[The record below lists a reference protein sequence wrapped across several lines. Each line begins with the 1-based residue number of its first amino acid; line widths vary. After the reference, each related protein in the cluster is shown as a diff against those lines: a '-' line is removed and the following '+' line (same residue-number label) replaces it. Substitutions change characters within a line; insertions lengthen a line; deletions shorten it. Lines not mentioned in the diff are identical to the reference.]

1 MKKSNL
7 SLNKHVARKDI
18 FEGLSIFT
26 TLVIIATSITL
37 FLYTFGTTYKVGDT
51 LVCELSESLR
61 TPYSIPC
68 YDFSLSEVESYTLLA
83 LAGTVTSLLQFSFA
97 QRKDYCLALFSHGV
111 KRKSV
116 FLNRLIVPVICF
128 VAVITA
134 CMVGALFININRF
147 GSSPKLFLLF
157 FEEYLSL
164 LAVFLFS
171 FTAGVFGSLFTG
183 KRIEAI
189 AGSLSLGL
197 LPLAIGFLVIAV
209 PQNFLYGY
217 DLYSNK
223 LIDVIGKIEPT
234 RLLISNLDFGSWYE
248 FYLVGEKINNLS
260 VLGLVFDV
268 FWIIVSV
275 ATLIFLRRYFAKS
288 YKVEEIGSKGKSKFM
303 VYVTSLTL
311 PLGLAAYFTAYAGTY
326 HVVSPLKKLLVFTV
340 IGTVIAMLSAL
351 ACNIIIHFSFKKLKT
366 GLLGAATVFGAVA
379 VATVISLTGVFGTYH
394 TPPATEDIAEIR
406 LTIPFDEFITDSSD
420 YVCFE
425 EQVANGGY
433 GTIFATDKNDIK
445 KICNVQKSIAKSGP
459 GTVAGVF
466 EVRYTLKD
474 GTQTTRTFSY
484 IDEERLPDLFSL
496 WDLSAVKEYYK
507 NLLLP
512 EENENKD
519 EFTHDA
525 CDYNESGADMSIISK
540 HGVET
545 SVLEKISEADYLAL
559 RKAIYKDISATSGEN
574 WFKPEKPQIG
584 TLTLLTFVDENYKSG
599 CHFYISGDMVN
610 TVDVLKDIGLYEYF
624 EKTKEIKKVSTISVK
639 DWLDFTLYEYPETH
653 SPYFTYASSLSTVE
667 FFSYHPVFEDP
678 PPVKEIKSSDEAKRL
693 LDSAYNTYC
702 VHNDGDLV
710 FVEFADDT
718 TISYVIPNK
727 K

>member
-1 MKKSNL
+1 MKKSNRY
-7 SLNKHVARKDI
+7 LNKHVARKDV
-18 FEGLSIFT
+18 FEGFSIFT
-26 TLVIIATSITL
+26 ALVIIATSITL

-51 LVCELSESLR
+51 FVCELSESLR
-61 TPYSIPC
+61 TPHSIPC
-68 YDFSLSEVESYTLLA
+68 YDFSLCEVESYTLLA
-83 LAGTVTSLLQFSFA
+83 LAGAVTALLQFSFA

-116 FLNRLIVPVICF
+116 FLNRLIVPIICF

-134 CMVGALFININRF
+134 CMAGALFINIERF
-147 GSSPKLFLLF
+147 GSSPKLLLLF

-164 LAVFLFS
+164 LAVFIFS
-171 FTAGVFGSLFTG
+171 FTAGVFGSLLTG
-183 KRIEAI
+183 KRIEAV
-189 AGSLSLGL
+189 AGTLSLGL
-197 LPLAIGFLVIAV
+197 LPLAIGFLAIAV

-217 DLYSNK
+217 DLYNNK

-260 VLGLVFDV
+260 VLGLVFAV
-268 FWIIVSV
+268 FWITVSV

-288 YKVEEIGSKGKSKFM
+288 YKVEEIGAKGKNKFM
-303 VYVTSLTL
+303 VFITSLTL
-311 PLGLAAYFTAYAGTY
+311 PLGLAAYFTAYARTY
-326 HVVSPLKKLLVFTV
+326 HVVSPVKKLLIFTI

-351 ACNIIIHFSFKKLKT
+351 ACNIIIHLSFKKLKT
-366 GLLGAATVFGAVA
+366 GIFAAVTVLCAVA

-394 TPPATEDIAEIR
+394 TPPATEDISEIH

-433 GTIFATDKNDIK
+433 ETIFATDKNDIN
-445 KICNVQKSIAKSGP
+445 KICDVQKSIAKSGP

-466 EVRYTLKD
+466 EVKYTLKD

-512 EENENKD
+512 EENETKD
-519 EFTHDA
+519 EFTHDT

-540 HGVET
+540 CGVET
-545 SVLEKISEADYLAL
+545 NVLDKISEADYLAL
-559 RKAIYKDISATSGEN
+559 RKAIYKDISETSGEK

-599 CHFYISGDMVN
+599 CHFYISGDMEN
-610 TVDVLKDIGLYEYF
+610 TVGVLKDIGLYEYF
-624 EKTKEIKKVSTISVK
+624 EKTKEIKTASTISVK
-639 DWLDFTLYEYPETH
+639 DWLNFNLHEYPETH

-667 FFSYHPVFEDP
+667 FLAYLPSFKNP
-678 PPVKEIKSSDEAKRL
+678 PPVKEIKNSDEAKRL
-693 LDSAYNTYC
+693 LDSAYSTYC

-710 FVEFADDT
+710 FVKFADDT
-718 TISYVIPNK
+718 TIAYVIPNK
-727 K
+727 